1 MFDLFRRESSV
12 KIANKI
18 EQLCVLLLQERNK
31 LAGYS
36 LAWSSCSP
44 WSSWPPHEASQ
55 HMIFLLNIT
64 RTDNLGESREEA
76 KKLLEEVE
84 AMEREAHQVVKER
97 YLWWSLL
104 SFSSLSS
111 LWRVVF
117 IFWSHIFSAQVSD
130 RCMRAVKACQG
141 FDTTRNPLR
150 WLHAI

>member
-1 MFDLFRRESSV
+1 M
-12 KIANKI
+12 KH
-18 EQLCVLLLQERNK
+18 
-31 LAGYS
+31 
-36 LAWSSCSP
+36 
-44 WSSWPPHEASQ
+44 HE
-55 HMIFLLNIT
+55 HMIFLLNVT

-84 AMEREAHQVVKER
+84 AMEREAHQVFKER

-117 IFWSHIFSAQVSD
+117 IFSSSLYFAQVSD

-150 WLHAI
+150 

>member
-1 MFDLFRRESSV
+1 
-12 KIANKI
+12 
-18 EQLCVLLLQERNK
+18 
-31 LAGYS
+31 
-36 LAWSSCSP
+36 
-44 WSSWPPHEASQ
+44 
-55 HMIFLLNIT
+55 MIFLLNIT

-117 IFWSHIFSAQVSD
+117 IF
-130 RCMRAVKACQG
+130 
-141 FDTTRNPLR
+141 
-150 WLHAI
+150 

>member
-1 MFDLFRRESSV
+1 M
-12 KIANKI
+12 KHHK
-18 EQLCVLLLQERNK
+18 
-31 LAGYS
+31 
-36 LAWSSCSP
+36 
-44 WSSWPPHEASQ
+44 

-84 AMEREAHQVVKER
+84 AMEREAHQVFEER

-104 SFSSLSS
+104 SFFLT
-111 LWRVVF
+111 LFLIWRVVF
-117 IFWSHIFSAQVSD
+117 IFSLHIFFAQVSD

-150 WLHAI
+150 